1 MERLFINIYQRD
13 RWFNGFSSGLFF
25 PLVLFAGLLYLVE
38 SMGIISVSQQPGHP
52 GLKPRTIALI
62 ALCINLILMQVFKR
76 LRWSQSM
83 RGMAVSTFIC
93 VALWLFK
100 YGNELF

>member
-1 MERLFINIYQRD
+1 MEKLFINIYQRD

-25 PLVLFAGLLYLVE
+25 PLVLFAGLLYLFE
-38 SMGIISVSQQPGHP
+38 SLGILTVSVQTGNP
-52 GLKPRTIALI
+52 GLKPRTIGLI

-76 LRWSQSM
+76 LRWTQSM
-83 RGMAVSTFIC
+83 RGMAVATFIC
-93 VALWLFK
+93 VGLWLLK